1 MRQIIKAM
9 NNMAAIPARKPF
21 LKVSHSSF
29 DFLAS
34 KSGTPMLLLVL
45 LELSIGGVEDDVPP
59 SPDLFVDTFVVLFVV
74 FVVVVVVGFVVGG
87 FVVGIPVSL
96 HVTLRSLHCQ
106 PS

>member
-1 MRQIIKAM
+1 MIKAI

-34 KSGTPMLLLVL
+34 KSDTPMLFLVL
-45 LELSIGGVEDDVPP
+45 LELSVGGVEDDVPP
-59 SPDLFVDTFVVLFVV
+59 TPDSFVDTFVVLFVV
-74 FVVVVVVGFVVGG
+74 VVVGSVIVGVPG
-87 FVVGIPVSL
+87 GL
-96 HVTLRSLHCQ
+96 HVTLRSLHCK